1 MEWAGL
7 AGSPTSKGGLRRG
20 ARVQESGAV
29 QELFSG
35 ETYLDIPLRGAILH
49 TTRLGI
55 LWIALHVQ
63 VVVRKAVKTNGVL
76 GLIGRD
82 MACPSGDRCW
92 PTCLCRTSDAAN
104 TGANCGC
111 NRDLGPGPPREER
124 HCRPPARGVCSQRI
138 TLSVSQRLDSR
149 RWIDSR
155 VYRGST
161 RTLQSLPSQ
170 GARHLAPAGD
180 MYQRRR
186 SR

>member
-1 MEWAGL
+1 MVRPTDLAIELRRDEGVGHVEWAGL

-82 MACPSGDRCW
+82 MACPSGQIAVGQPAFVARVMRRIQA
-92 PTCLCRTSDAAN
+92 PIVDA
-104 TGANCGC
+104 T
-111 NRDLGPGPPREER
+111 E
-124 HCRPPARGVCSQRI
+124 
-138 TLSVSQRLDSR
+138 T
-149 RWIDSR
+149 
-155 VYRGST
+155 
-161 RTLQSLPSQ
+161 
-170 GARHLAPAGD
+170 
-180 MYQRRR
+180 
-186 SR
+186 